1 MCAWQCAVQD
11 QPRAWKRFYDFWNDF
26 QSWRDPATRRLG
38 LRTEIRLACSHCF
51 AQVMLAQ
58 KAGEEICDLA
68 EAECRE
74 ERWKMYENVLV
85 AGSN

>member
-1 MCAWQCAVQD
+1 MSCFNMFQHVSTCFKPFLPGVTEVQ
-11 QPRAWKRFYDFWNDF
+11 QPEM
-26 QSWRDPATRRLG
+26 LG
-38 LRTEIRLACSHCF
+38 CWDD

-74 ERWKMYENVLV
+74 ERWGNVGKQNDGV
-85 AGSN
+85 TCSSQ